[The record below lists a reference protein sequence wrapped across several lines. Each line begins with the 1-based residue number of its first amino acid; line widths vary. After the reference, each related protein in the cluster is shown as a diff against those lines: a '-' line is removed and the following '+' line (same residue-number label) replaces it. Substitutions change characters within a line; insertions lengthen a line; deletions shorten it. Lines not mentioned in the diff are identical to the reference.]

1 MATRIHAKTDSQIKT
16 EVLDELKWDP
26 RIDETD
32 VGVEVDK
39 GVVTLT
45 GTVKSYGKRLAAQE
59 AAHQVAGVLDVAN
72 NVQVKLPGSLER
84 NDTDIAQAL
93 RDALRWH
100 SMIPEEKIQTTVSQ
114 GAVTL
119 SGTVD
124 YWYQRDEAEQAVRR
138 LSGVRWVTNN
148 LKLADRPVAAEAVKK
163 SIEDALERRAERAA
177 GRITVIVSAGKV
189 KVSGTVRSWEEK
201 QAVLAAARF
210 TGGVREV
217 EDLLKIS
224 LVA

>member
-1 MATRIHAKTDSQIKT
+1 MHPKTDSQIKT
-16 EVLDELKWDP
+16 EVLDEFKWDP

-84 NDTDIAQAL
+84 NDTDIAQAV

-114 GAVTL
+114 GALTL
-119 SGTVD
+119 NGTVD
-124 YWYQRDEAEQAVRR
+124 HWYQRDEAEQAVRR

-148 LKLADRPVAAEAVKK
+148 LKVADRPVAADAVKK

-177 GRITVIVSAGKV
+177 GRITVTVSAGKA
-189 KVSGTVRSWEEK
+189 KVSGTVRSWDEK

-210 TGGVREV
+210 TAGVREV
-217 EDLLKIS
+217 EDLLRIGVS
-224 LVA
+224 A